1 MFNNRNL
8 KKISYWINW
17 VQFKT
22 GELFFPIF
30 EPFLRMFDD
39 KNPEIRNRLDQ
50 AVQNLE
56 NKNIEAALADLNMV
70 LNLRPNHFLARVYR
84 GRIYIRAH
92 RYRLA
97 VEDYIQ
103 AHKISR
109 YRFIHYDL
117 YNEYF
122 ASMNHGIGRLSSS
135 IIQNFNQAFE
145 ILRYGKE
152 SSPKAPSLPRLDSN
166 LNPEDSPELMT
177 GGPKDDKPWVFTEK
191 ERAKF
196 LELNPITEQEIR
208 KTDWDQLSKD
218 LSSKAEDL

>member
-22 GELFFPIF
+22 GELLFPIF
-30 EPFLRMFDD
+30 EPFLRMFDN
-39 KNPEIRNRLDQ
+39 KNPEIKNRLDQ

-56 NKNIEAALADLNMV
+56 NKNIDAALTDLNMV
-70 LNLRPNHFLARVYR
+70 LNQRSNHFLARVYR
-84 GRIYIRAH
+84 GRIYIREH

-135 IIQNFNQAFE
+135 ITQNFNQAFE
-145 ILRYGKE
+145 ILRQGKE
-152 SSPKAPSLPRLDSN
+152 NAPKEPSPRLDSS
-166 LNPEDSPELMT
+166 LKPEDSPELIT
-177 GGPKDDKPWVFTEK
+177 GGPKDKREVFTEK

-196 LELNPITEQEIR
+196 RELSPITEQEVR
-208 KTDWDQLSKD
+208 KTNWDQLSKD